1 MLYPI
6 AYNSDGEV
14 VAWIEHTTTIKKDSF
29 RNVKSDKFT
38 EVVIPDFVEV
48 IDKDAFW
55 WRHIQKLTLNN
66 GLKRIEHSA
75 FNHNEIEK
83 LELPNTLEYI
93 GKEAFLKN
101 CIEKLIIPNSVKYI
115 GDDAIHNFSLE
126 ELVLGESVKHIGDKA
141 FAQHRLVE
149 LVIPDSVEYIG
160 FQAFTDTI
168 YDNKIQTVKIGKGLK
183 CLNRYWYSCKATN
196 LTFSNNIRYINNE
209 DKPNEHIEKYEWFN
223 HIKVLNLVDIDF
235 KYFAFFTQ
243 NLKPNFPNLV
253 KINIKFKRNL
263 SPIQKLVLDK
273 YKNTEYSNILI
284 NTDYEE
290 ELNKKEVTEDKE
302 INDLVNEIK
311 KVLSDYK
318 SNIADEIKEI
328 INNLID
334 GYKDSIANSK
344 PKLDLKKKKE
354 TELSF
359 DSKNVKITRLELI
372 KSLQDILLIL
382 NEKKD
387 LFIYLNKL
395 DDYLNNTI
403 DDEIANRIKDIY
415 NIGDILEDNTLV
427 NKINNIVNKTRKDI
441 KNNILGAIKS
451 GINVEYKNNLEIEI
465 NSLYEEYQELL
476 DTVKPYMD
484 LLNIL
489 ENNSDEAR
497 ISKDILDLELVI
509 STLDKN
515 SKEKFSKLLEDIKTY
530 FINILKENINKI
542 KNHEEY
548 VSLIDMESLVR
559 KRLDT
564 ILQKLANTNY
574 MTILF
579 DDLVNHVNDGIEYLG
594 GNELSNN
601 SSITSIIEDIYKAIG
616 NFSESEKE
624 MIITEIQVILKK
636 FKKMLNNKNKYNKLI
651 NKYKEEHQ
659 NMILPN
665 NISIL
670 ELIIL
675 NELVNIL
682 INVQEYKNDL
692 EEYNSLSR
700 RSIDRL

>member
-6 AYNSDGEV
+6 AYNSDGEII
-14 VAWIEHTTTIKKDSF
+14 AWIEYTTTIKKDSF
-29 RNVKSDKFT
+29 HNIKSDEFT

-48 IDKDAFW
+48 IGERAFCA
-55 WRHIQKLTLNN
+55 RGVQKLTLNN
-66 GLKRIEHSA
+66 GLKRIECYS
-75 FNHNEIEK
+75 FWDNKITK
-83 LELPNTLEYI
+83 IKLPNTLEYI
-93 GKEAFLKN
+93 GEWALSCN
-101 CIEKLIIPNSVKYI
+101 EIEK
-115 GDDAIHNFSLE
+115 
-126 ELVLGESVKHIGDKA
+126 
-141 FAQHRLVE
+141 
-149 LVIPDSVEYIG
+149 LVIPDSVTFIGDSAFWMGWDFHPKEGKLGKDLKYI
-160 FQAFTDTI
+160 DSLW
-168 YDNKIQTVKIGKGLK
+168 GL
-183 CLNRYWYSCKATN
+183 NVEN
-196 LTFSNNIRYINNE
+196 LTMSDNIKSVTYSNTFKWTVMVRE
-209 DKPNEHIEKYEWFN
+209 
-223 HIKVLNLVDIDF
+223 LNLVDISLSYFIYFGKHLKRDF
-235 KYFAFFTQ
+235 PRLE
-243 NLKPNFPNLV
+243 NV
-253 KINIKFKRNL
+253 NIKFKSKLNF
-263 SPIQKLVLDK
+263 IQKLIFNK
-273 YKNTEYSNILI
+273 YDNKLYYDVSVNINYKEKNEKI
-284 NTDYEE
+284 EE
-290 ELNKKEVTEDKE
+290 KNFKKEVTEDKE
-302 INDLVNEIK
+302 INDLVNEIEK
-311 KVLSDYK
+311 KLLDYK
-318 SNIADEIKEI
+318 SNFVDEIKEI
-328 INNLID
+328 INDLID
-334 GYKDSIANSK
+334 RYKDSITNSK

-387 LFIYLNKL
+387 LFIYLDKL
-395 DDYLNNTI
+395 DGYLNNTI
-403 DDEIANRIKDIY
+403 DDEIANKIKEIY

-465 NSLYEEYQELL
+465 NSLYEEYQGLL

-489 ENNSDEAR
+489 ENNGDEAR

-530 FINILKENINKI
+530 FINILKENTNKI

-548 VSLIDMESLVR
+548 ISLIDIELLVR

-564 ILQKLANTNY
+564 ILQELANTNY

-579 DDLVNHVNDGIEYLG
+579 DDLDNHVNDGIEYLG
-594 GNELSNN
+594 GNELSDN

-624 MIITEIQVILKK
+624 MIIAEIQVILKK

-651 NKYKEEHQ
+651 NKYREEHQ
-659 NMILPN
+659 DMILPN
-665 NISIL
+665 DISIL
-670 ELIIL
+670 ELILL
-675 NELVNIL
+675 NELMNIL
-682 INVQEYKNDL
+682 LNVQEYKNDL
-692 EEYNSLSR
+692 EEYTSLSNK
-700 RSIDRL
+700 SVNKL